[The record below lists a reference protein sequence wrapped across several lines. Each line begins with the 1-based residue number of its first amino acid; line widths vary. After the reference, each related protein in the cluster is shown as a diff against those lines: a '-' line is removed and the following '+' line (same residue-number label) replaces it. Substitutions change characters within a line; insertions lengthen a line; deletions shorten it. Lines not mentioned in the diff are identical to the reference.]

1 MAARSAAAAVVSG
14 FRIPVQKCI
23 GLQEETLGTT
33 GDGRSRIE
41 EWADDGV

>member
-23 GLQEETLGTT
+23 GLQEETLGTA